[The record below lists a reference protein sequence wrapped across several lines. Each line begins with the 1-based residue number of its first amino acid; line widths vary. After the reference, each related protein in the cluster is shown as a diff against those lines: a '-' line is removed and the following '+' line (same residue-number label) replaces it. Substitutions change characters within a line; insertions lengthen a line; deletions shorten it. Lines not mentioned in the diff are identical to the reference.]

1 MAEKGHIVPE
11 PQRASSKGPQ
21 QDPSCLEKG
30 QFNDNYSPQLFVVQG
45 EQPPEPAAGDTSD
58 SASDPQTLLQDETY
72 PEGGLEAWLVVFGSF
87 CGLVASLGLMNSIA
101 IFQTYNAAHQLSNYS
116 TGTVGWIYSIYTFL
130 AFGCGV
136 YIGPWF
142 DKYGPRWLLLPGGV
156 GIVASLMLM
165 SICTPKRG
173 LATGIASSGGSVGGV
188 VFPLILQR
196 LFDRLGWAW
205 SLRILG
211 FICLLFLI
219 ICNLLVKKR
228 LPPAQNAS
236 SHPDFMIFRDKAFLF
251 TTLGVFMLEF
261 GLFIPIAYI
270 SSYSLHVGF
279 DDSFSFYILTIL
291 NASSVF
297 GRLLP
302 GYWADIMGPFNSNMF
317 SVLITMI
324 ATFAVWLPAG
334 HTLPGIVIFAI
345 LFGFGTGSNI
355 SITPVCVGKLCHT
368 QHYGRAGASGMYRI
382 CHCIGVLFNNDS
394 SDDIHMDTV
403 VRSWRIHLFS
413 QRLLAGIAR
422 VCTLPSRLPARL
434 PPPPSIACRT
444 GNITFARRAVDPHH
458 VPIPPRAW
466 CSNEGELFKTGVAYV
481 FGGADEHRR

>member
-165 SICTPKRG
+165 SICTQYWHFILVFSLLNGLCTSLIFTPCFAAVGHFFKAKRG

-368 QHYGRAGASGMYRI
+368 QHYGRYYATCYTIVSFA
-382 CHCIGVLFNNDS
+382 CLIG
-394 SDDIHMDTV
+394 IP
-403 VRSWRIHLFS
+403 I
-413 QRLLAGIAR
+413 GG
-422 VCTLPSRLPARL
+422 
-434 PPPPSIACRT
+434 SIVTAC
-444 GNITFARRAVDPHH
+444 
-458 VPIPPRAW
+458 
-466 CSNEGELFKTGVAYV
+466 GVW
-481 FGGADEHRR
+481 